1 MDAGHGDLKSRVG
14 LGDDVGSFG
23 GKLSGGQKQ
32 RVAIARAMIRD
43 PKILLYVFIQVFNSN
58 HYHQTI
64 QKSKTCSQWNDLQF

>member
-43 PKILLYVFIQVFNSN
+43 PKILLYVFIQVFYSN
-58 HYHQTI
+58 YYHQTI

>member
-58 HYHQTI
+58 YYHQTI

>member
-43 PKILLYVFIQVFNSN
+43 PKILLYVFIQVFNSTPLLSSN
-58 HYHQTI
+58 N
-64 QKSKTCSQWNDLQF
+64 SKIKTVFPVE

>member
-43 PKILLYVFIQVFNSN
+43 PKILLYVFIPVFNSN
-58 HYHQTI
+58 YNLLSSNN
-64 QKSKTCSQWNDLQF
+64 SKIKNVFPVE